1 MIGAKLIAV
10 VEFNLICLE
19 NTTVLFSIT
28 DICPRHQFFEF
39 LNAFLTCRKTNR
51 FILRNPLLQSF
62 NHVIHQ
68 RNYALAR
75 AFDLF
80 SLLFKTG
87 HLLLLIGHQRL

>member
-1 MIGAKLIAV
+1 M
-10 VEFNLICLE
+10 
-19 NTTVLFSIT
+19 
-28 DICPRHQFFEF
+28 
-39 LNAFLTCRKTNR
+39 TCRKTNR